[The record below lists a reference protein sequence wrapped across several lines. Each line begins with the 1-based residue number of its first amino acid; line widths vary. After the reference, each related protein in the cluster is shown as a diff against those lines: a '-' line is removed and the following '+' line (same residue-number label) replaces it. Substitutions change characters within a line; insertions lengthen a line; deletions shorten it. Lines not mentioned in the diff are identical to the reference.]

1 MTSVDRSIAEKT
13 DRLRR
18 VVREKKNVL
27 VAFSGGVDSSVIAAV
42 AHDEL
47 GDRALCVTVDTP
59 SLSRREL
66 ELARRVAA
74 EIGIAHRIVRIG
86 ALDPG
91 VARNSPMRC
100 FHCKKEEM
108 CELRKIAAD
117 RGFTAIAFG
126 VTLSD
131 SREHRPGLNVLAEEG
146 AFLPLVEARIGKEE
160 IRPIARLLGLSNS
173 EQPSTTCLS
182 SRIPYGQPVTADKLE
197 AVERAETFLYG
208 LGLAQVRVRHYG
220 DTARIEVDPG
230 DMDKVLAAREQIAE
244 RFRRIGFVYVTLDL
258 EGYRSGSM
266 NAVLNEGG
274 G

>member
-1 MTSVDRSIAEKT
+1 MTPVDRSIAEKT
-13 DRLRR
+13 ERLRR
-18 VVREKKNVL
+18 VVREKGEVL

-47 GDRALCVTVDTP
+47 GERALCVTLDAP

-74 EIGIAHRIVRIG
+74 EIGIAHRVVRIG
-86 ALDPG
+86 VLDRN
-91 VARNSPMRC
+91 VACNSPMRC

-108 CELRKIAAD
+108 RELRKIAVEK
-117 RGFTAIAFG
+117 GFAAIAFG

-131 SREHRPGLNVLAEEG
+131 SQEHRPGLKVLADEG
-146 AFLPLVEARIGKEE
+146 AFLPLVEARIDKQE
-160 IRPIARLLGLSNS
+160 IRTIARLLGLSNS

-182 SRIPYGQPVTADKLE
+182 SRIPYGQPVTTAKLE
-197 AVERAETFLYG
+197 AIEQAETFLYG
-208 LGLAQVRVRHYG
+208 LGLVQVRVRHYG

-230 DMDKVLAAREQIAE
+230 DMKKVLDARERVAE
-244 RFRRIGFVYVTLDL
+244 RFKEIGFVYIALDL

-266 NAVLNEGG
+266 NAILKEERR
-274 G
+274 